1 MQNSDKPLIY
11 LAGPITLGDQTQ
23 NVRRALSIAE
33 TLIEKGFIPIVPHL
47 SLFWHFIHPHDH
59 GWWLE
64 YDKEI
69 ILRCDALLRLPGES
83 IGADWEV
90 DLALKHNIPVFQS
103 VNELVDNFG
112 DNREG
117 NHE

>member
-23 NVRRALSIAE
+23 NVRRALSVAE
-33 TLIEKGFIPIVPHL
+33 SLIEKGFTPIVPHL
-47 SLFWHFIHPHDH
+47 SLFWHFVHPHDH

-69 ILRCDALLRLPGES
+69 ILHCVALLRLQGKS

-90 DLALKHNIPVFQS
+90 DFAIKHDIPVFRS
-103 VNELVDNFG
+103 IDALEEKLG
-112 DNREG
+112 G
-117 NHE
+117 NHGT